1 MNNNLNENTDFINEI
16 ISINSLE
23 KGLSKNT
30 INAYKL
36 DLSLM
41 FEWLSKKKYKSVRS
55 KGKSLFR
62 VFPLSKIKKL

>member
-1 MNNNLNENTDFINEI
+1 MNNNINENTDFINEI

-41 FEWLSKKKYKSVRS
+41 LEWLSKK
-55 KGKSLFR
+55 
-62 VFPLSKIKKL
+62 I

>member
-1 MNNNLNENTDFINEI
+1 MNNKINKNTDFINEI
-16 ISINSLE
+16 ININSLE

-41 FEWLSKKKYKSVRS
+41 LEWLSKKNIKALEAKESHFLEYFHYLKS
-55 KGKSLFR
+55 
-62 VFPLSKIKKL
+62 KKL

>member
-1 MNNNLNENTDFINEI
+1 MKTYDFINEI

-30 INAYKL
+30 MNAYKL

-41 FEWLSKKKYKSVRS
+41 LEWLSKKNKSVRS

>member
-1 MNNNLNENTDFINEI
+1 MNNNTDFINEI

-36 DLSLM
+36 DLSLVL
-41 FEWLSKKKYKSVRS
+41 EWLSKKN
-55 KGKSLFR
+55 
-62 VFPLSKIKKL
+62 IKALKQKKVTF